1 MSDTPNFGELLAPMM
16 GAVPEL
22 ALPRFLA
29 TLERGAAARYRL
41 WAEQA
46 GDDETA
52 RGLTACAGREDEI
65 ASRVEQLVPIDGAG
79 QAAIDAAFP
88 AARDAYF
95 EVFAG
100 LSAREQWR
108 IQASAERQGAAAW
121 RGMVAG
127 STDSDTR
134 EVLEG
139 CALLEEENAAYLE
152 SLLQG

>member
-16 GAVPEL
+16 GAVPEP

-29 TLERGAAARYRL
+29 TLERGAAGRYRL
-41 WAEQA
+41 WAEQEE
-46 GDDETA
+46 DVETV
-52 RGLTACAGREDEI
+52 RGLLACAEREDEI
-65 ASRVEQLVPIDGAG
+65 ASRVEKLVPIDATG
-79 QAAIDAAFP
+79 QEAIDRAFP
-88 AARDAYF
+88 AAREAYF

-127 STDSDTR
+127 STDPDTR
-134 EVLEG
+134 DVLEG